1 MGSIP
6 LEICAKY
13 VAYETIWIF
22 KERWRNIYM
31 TVKELKDFIKD
42 CDDNDLVTI
51 CSCPDDNPIS
61 DYYDIGIVYKIN
73 MSNDSICQ
81 ICMMPQ

>member
-1 MGSIP
+1 MWYTRLFGF
-6 LEICAKY
+6 LNKDGG
-13 VAYETIWIF
+13 
-22 KERWRNIYM
+22 IYM
-31 TVKELKDFIKD
+31 TIKELKDFIKD

-61 DYYDIGIVYKIN
+61 DYYDIGIMYKIN
-73 MSNDSICQ
+73 VSNDSICQ

>member
-1 MGSIP
+1 
-6 LEICAKY
+6 
-13 VAYETIWIF
+13 
-22 KERWRNIYM
+22 M

-42 CDDNDLVTI
+42 CGDDDIVTI

-61 DYYDIGIVYKIN
+61 DYYDIGIMYKIN
-73 MSNDSICQ
+73 VSNDSICQ

>member
-1 MGSIP
+1 M
-6 LEICAKY
+6 
-13 VAYETIWIF
+13 TI
-22 KERWRNIYM
+22 
-31 TVKELKDFIKD
+31 KELKDFIKD

-61 DYYDIGIVYKIN
+61 DYYDIGIMYKIN
-73 MSNDSICQ
+73 VNNDSICQ

>member
-1 MGSIP
+1 
-6 LEICAKY
+6 
-13 VAYETIWIF
+13 
-22 KERWRNIYM
+22 M

-61 DYYDIGIVYKIN
+61 DYYDIGIVYKISTN
-73 MSNDSICQ
+73 KENRAQ
-81 ICMMPQ
+81 ICLMPQ